1 MTHDQNRFSFRR
13 QALAAD
19 LCNSLEGK
27 GLVDSASGL
36 FLAAPRRTGKSTFLR
51 EDLVPE
57 AGRRDWLVIYVDL
70 WSDRARDPALLLAEA
85 IKNAIASQQDII
97 TRMVKSA
104 GIDKISVMGTLTFDL
119 ARIGEAGGVTLADAL
134 AHLVGKTGRPVLLIV
149 DEAQHALT
157 SEDGVNA
164 MFALKAARDRLNQG
178 NAGTRLFLVFTGSH
192 RDKLAHLVL
201 KKDQPF
207 FGSQVTPFPLL
218 KQEFTDAY
226 THWVNA
232 RLAAGNQFDKQDMYE
247 AFQWVGH
254 RPEMLKAIIGE
265 IALDL
270 GEARNLGQLLK
281 DGAAGLRERLWD
293 SLESEMAGLTD
304 LQLTVLEVMSRRGK
318 DFSPFTENALQ
329 AYRETL
335 GLETLAAHAVQ
346 TALDGLRDKNLIWRS
361 ARGAYALE
369 DETLAQ
375 WFLHGRGRP
384 KPPPL
389 PCDPRHCPTHP

>member
-1 MTHDQNRFSFRR
+1 MTQDQNRFSFHR
-13 QALAAD
+13 QALAVD

-27 GLVDSASGL
+27 GLVDNSSGL

-57 AGRRDWLVIYVDL
+57 AGQRNWLSIYVDL

-85 IKNAIASQQDII
+85 IRNAIAGQQGLI
-97 TRMVKSA
+97 TRAAKSA
-104 GIDKISVMGTLTFDL
+104 GPDKLSIMGTLTFDL
-119 ARIGEAGGVTLADAL
+119 AKVGQAGGVTLADAL
-134 AHLVGKTGRPVLLIV
+134 GHLADKAGRPMLLIV

-164 MFALKAARDRLNQG
+164 MFALKAARDSLNQG
-178 NAGTRLFLVFTGSH
+178 TAGLRLFLVFTGSH

-218 KQEFTDAY
+218 KQDFTDAY
-226 THWVNA
+226 TDWVNA
-232 RLAAGNQFDKQDMYE
+232 RLAATNQFDKRDMYE

-254 RPEMLKAIIGE
+254 RPELLKAIIGE

-270 GEARNLGQLLK
+270 GEARKLGQLLK
-281 DGAAGLRERLWD
+281 QGAEVIRNRMWA
-293 SLESEMAGLTD
+293 SLESELAGLTG
-304 LQLTVLEVMSRRGK
+304 LQLAMLEVMIRRGK
-318 DFSPFTENALQ
+318 DFSPFTEDSLK
-329 AYRETL
+329 AYREIL
-335 GLETLAAHAVQ
+335 GQDMLATHTVQ
-346 TALDGLRDKNLIWRS
+346 TALDGLREKNMIWRS

-375 WFLHGRGRP
+375 CFLRVRGAA
-384 KPPPL
+384 
-389 PCDPRHCPTHP
+389 

>member
-1 MTHDQNRFSFRR
+1 MTQDQNRFSFHR

-27 GLVDSASGL
+27 GLVDSSSGL
-36 FLAAPRRTGKSTFLR
+36 FLAAPRRTGKSTLLR

-57 AGRRDWLVIYVDL
+57 AGRRDWLCIYVDL
-70 WSDRARDPALLLAEA
+70 WSDRSRDPALLLAEA
-85 IKNAIASQQDII
+85 IKTTIAEQQGAI
-97 TRMVKSA
+97 TRMAKSA
-104 GIDKISVMGTLTFDL
+104 GLDKLSIMGFLSFDL
-119 ARIGEAGGVTLADAL
+119 SKVGQSGGVTLTDAL
-134 AHLVGKTGRPVLLIV
+134 AHLADKAARPVLLIV

-157 SEDGVNA
+157 SEEGVNA
-164 MFALKAARDRLNQG
+164 MFALKAARDSLNQG
-178 NAGTRLFLVFTGSH
+178 QAGTRLFLVFTGSH

-218 KQEFTDAY
+218 KQDFTDAY
-226 THWVNA
+226 TNWVNA
-232 RLAAGNQFDKQDMYE
+232 RLAASNQFDKQDMFE

-270 GEARNLGQLLK
+270 GAARNLGQLLK
-281 DGAAGLRERLWD
+281 EGAAGLRNRLWD
-293 SLESEMAGLTD
+293 SLESEITGLTE
-304 LQLTVLEVMSRRGK
+304 LQQAVLEVMVKRGK
-318 DFSPFTENALQ
+318 DFSPFTEDALK
-329 AYRETL
+329 AYREIL
-335 GLETLAAHAVQ
+335 GQETLATHTVQ
-346 TALDGLRDKNLIWRS
+346 AALDGLREKNLIWRS

-375 WFLHGRGRP
+375 WFGHER
-384 KPPPL
+384 KSAE
-389 PCDPRHCPTHP
+389 

>member
-1 MTHDQNRFSFRR
+1 MMQDQHRFSFHR

-27 GLVDSASGL
+27 GLIDSSSGL

-57 AGRRDWLVIYVDL
+57 AERRNWLSIYVDL
-70 WSDRARDPALLLAEA
+70 WSDRARDPAQLLAEA
-85 IKNAIASQQDII
+85 IKNTIAEQQGII
-97 TRMVKSA
+97 TRMAKSA
-104 GIDKISVMGTLTFDL
+104 GLDKLSVIGALTFDL
-119 ARIGEAGGVTLADAL
+119 SKVGQTGGVTLTDAL
-134 AHLVGKTGRPVLLIV
+134 AHLADKAARPVLLIV
-149 DEAQHALT
+149 DEAQHALV
-157 SEDGVNA
+157 SENGVNA
-164 MFALKAARDRLNQG
+164 MFALKAARDSLNQG
-178 NAGTRLFLVFTGSH
+178 TAGTRLFLVFTGSH

-218 KQEFTDAY
+218 KQDFTDAY
-226 THWVNA
+226 TDWVNA
-232 RLAAGNQFDKQDMYE
+232 RLAASNQFDKQDMYE

-281 DGAAGLRERLWD
+281 EGAAGLRDRLWA
-293 SLESEMAGLTD
+293 SLESEIAGLSE
-304 LQLTVLEVMSRRGK
+304 LQLAVLEVMVRRGK
-318 DFSPFTENALQ
+318 EFSPFTEDALN
-329 AYRETL
+329 AYREIT
-335 GLETLAAHAVQ
+335 GQEALAAHMVQ

-375 WFLHGRGRP
+375 WFRHGHG
-384 KPPPL
+384 
-389 PCDPRHCPTHP
+389 DAAS

>member
-1 MTHDQNRFSFRR
+1 MTQDQTRFSFHR

-27 GLVDSASGL
+27 GLVDSSSGL

-57 AGRRDWLVIYVDL
+57 AGRRNWLPIYIDL
-70 WSDRARDPALLLAEA
+70 WADRARDPALLLAEA
-85 IKNAIASQQDII
+85 IRNAIAGQQGVI
-97 TRMVKSA
+97 TRVAKSA
-104 GIDKISVMGTLTFDL
+104 GLDKLSIMGAVTFDL
-119 ARIGEAGGVTLADAL
+119 AKVGQVGGVTLTDAL
-134 AHLVGKTGRPVLLIV
+134 GHLAAKAGRPVLLIV

-164 MFALKAARDRLNQG
+164 MFALKAARDSLNQG
-178 NAGTRLFLVFTGSH
+178 TVGPRLFLVFTGSH

-207 FGSQVTPFPLL
+207 FGSQVTSFPLL
-218 KQEFTDAY
+218 KQDFTDAY
-226 THWVNA
+226 TDWVNA
-232 RLAAGNQFDKQDMYE
+232 RLAATNQFDKQDMYE

-254 RPEMLKAIIGE
+254 RPELLKAIISE

-270 GEARNLGQLLK
+270 GEASNLGQLLK
-281 DGAAGLRERLWD
+281 QGAEVIRNRLWA
-293 SLESEMAGLTD
+293 SLESELAGLTE
-304 LQLTVLEVMSRRGK
+304 LQQAVLEVIIKRGK
-318 DFSPFTENALQ
+318 DFSPFTEDSLN
-329 AYRETL
+329 AYRAIL
-335 GLETLAAHAVQ
+335 GQETLAAHTVQ
-346 TALDGLRDKNLIWRS
+346 TALDALRDKNLIWRS

-375 WFLHGRGRP
+375 WFLQARGAA
-384 KPPPL
+384 
-389 PCDPRHCPTHP
+389 

>member
-1 MTHDQNRFSFRR
+1 MTQDSNRFSFHR

-27 GLVDSASGL
+27 GLVDSSSGL

-57 AGRRDWLVIYVDL
+57 AARRNWLSIYVDL
-70 WSDRARDPALLLAEA
+70 WFDRARDPSLLLAEA
-85 IKNAIASQQDII
+85 IRNAIAEQQGVI
-97 TRMVKSA
+97 TRMAKSA
-104 GIDKISVMGTLTFDL
+104 GLDKLSIMGALTFDL
-119 ARIGEAGGVTLADAL
+119 SKVGQSGGVTLADAL
-134 AHLVGKTGRPVLLIV
+134 AHLADKAGRPVLLIV

-157 SEDGVNA
+157 SEEGVNA
-164 MFALKAARDRLNQG
+164 MFALKAARDSLNQG
-178 NAGTRLFLVFTGSH
+178 VAGTRLYLVFTGSH

-218 KQEFTDAY
+218 KQDFTDAY
-226 THWVNA
+226 TDWVNA
-232 RLAAGNQFDKQDMYE
+232 RLAASNQFDKQDMYE

-270 GEARNLGQLLK
+270 GDARNLGQLLK
-281 DGAAGLRERLWD
+281 EGAAGLRDRLWA
-293 SLESEMAGLTD
+293 SLESEIAGLTD
-304 LQLTVLEVMSRRGK
+304 LQMAVLEVMVKRGK
-318 DFSPFTENALQ
+318 DFSPFTEDALR
-329 AYRETL
+329 AYRELL
-335 GLETLAAHAVQ
+335 GLETLAAHTVQ

-375 WFLHGRGRP
+375 WFLHGRGA
-384 KPPPL
+384 
-389 PCDPRHCPTHP
+389 T

>member
-1 MTHDQNRFSFRR
+1 MDINRFAFHR
-13 QALAAD
+13 QPLAAD

-27 GLVDSASGL
+27 GLVDSSSGL

-57 AGRRDWLVIYVDL
+57 AGRRNWLCVYVDL
-70 WSDRARDPALLLAEA
+70 WSDRSRDPALLLAEA
-85 IKNAIASQQDII
+85 IRNAIAGQQGIV
-97 TRMVKSA
+97 TRMAKSA
-104 GIDKISVMGTLTFDL
+104 GLDKLNIMGTLSFDL
-119 ARIGEAGGVTLADAL
+119 SKLGLPGGATLADAL
-134 AHLVGKTGRPVLLIV
+134 AHLAEKAQKPVLLIV

-157 SEDGVNA
+157 SDDGVNA
-164 MFALKAARDRLNQG
+164 MFALKAARDSINQG
-178 NAGTRLFLVFTGSH
+178 KAGARLFLVFTGSH

-226 THWVNA
+226 TDWVNA

-270 GEARNLGQLLK
+270 GDAGNLGQLLRQ
-281 DGAAGLRERLWD
+281 GAAGLRTRLWD
-293 SLESEMAGLTD
+293 SMESEVAGLTE
-304 LQLTVLEVMSRRGK
+304 LQKAVLEVMVRKGK
-318 DFSPFTENALQ
+318 DFSPFSEDSLK
-329 AYRETL
+329 AYRVIL
-335 GLETLAAHAVQ
+335 GQEALAAHSVQ
-346 TALDGLRDKNLIWRS
+346 AALDGLREKDLIWRS

-369 DETLAQ
+369 DESLAQ
-375 WFLHGRGRP
+375 WFGQGREGA
-384 KPPPL
+384 
-389 PCDPRHCPTHP
+389 

>member
-1 MTHDQNRFSFRR
+1 MTQDQNRFSFHR
-13 QALAAD
+13 QALAVD

-27 GLVDSASGL
+27 GLVDNSSGL

-57 AGRRDWLVIYVDL
+57 AGQRNWLSIYVDL

-85 IKNAIASQQDII
+85 IRNAIAGQQGLI
-97 TRMVKSA
+97 TRAAKSA
-104 GIDKISVMGTLTFDL
+104 GPDKLSIMGTLTFDL
-119 ARIGEAGGVTLADAL
+119 AKVGQAGGVTLADAL
-134 AHLVGKTGRPVLLIV
+134 GHLADKAGRPMLLIV

-164 MFALKAARDRLNQG
+164 MFALKAARDSLNQG
-178 NAGTRLFLVFTGSH
+178 TAGLRLFLVFTGSH

-218 KQEFTDAY
+218 KQDFTDAY
-226 THWVNA
+226 TDWVNA
-232 RLAAGNQFDKQDMYE
+232 RLAATNQFDKRDMYE

-254 RPEMLKAIIGE
+254 RPELLKAIIGE

-281 DGAAGLRERLWD
+281 QGAEVIRNRMWA
-293 SLESEMAGLTD
+293 SLESELAGLTG
-304 LQLTVLEVMSRRGK
+304 LQLAMLEVMIRRGK
-318 DFSPFTENALQ
+318 DFSPFTEDSLK
-329 AYRETL
+329 AYREIL
-335 GLETLAAHAVQ
+335 GQDMLATHTVQ
-346 TALDGLRDKNLIWRS
+346 TALDGLREKNMIWRS

-375 WFLHGRGRP
+375 WFLRVRGAA
-384 KPPPL
+384 
-389 PCDPRHCPTHP
+389 

>member
-1 MTHDQNRFSFRR
+1 MTQDQNRFSFHR

-19 LCNSLEGK
+19 LCNSLEGE
-27 GLVDSASGL
+27 GLVDSSSGL

-57 AGRRDWLVIYVDL
+57 AGRRNWLSIYVDL
-70 WSDRARDPALLLAEA
+70 WSDRARDPSLLLAEA
-85 IKNAIASQQDII
+85 IKNAIAEQQGVI
-97 TRMVKSA
+97 TRLAKSA
-104 GIDKISVMGTLTFDL
+104 GLDKLSIMGALTFDL
-119 ARIGEAGGVTLADAL
+119 AKVGQPGGVMLTDAL
-134 AHLVGKTGRPVLLIV
+134 AHLAKIAGRPVLLIV

-157 SEDGVNA
+157 SEAGVNA
-164 MFALKAARDRLNQG
+164 MFSLKAARDSLNHG
-178 NAGTRLFLVFTGSH
+178 AAGTRLFLVLTGSH

-218 KQEFTDAY
+218 KQDFTDAY
-226 THWVNA
+226 TNWVNA
-232 RLAAGNQFDKQDMYE
+232 RLAASNQFNKQDMYQ

-270 GEARNLGQLLK
+270 GDARNLGELLK
-281 DGAAGLRERLWD
+281 EGAAGLRDRLWD
-293 SLESEMAGLTD
+293 SLESEISGLSD
-304 LQLTVLEVMSRRGK
+304 LQLALLEVMVKRGK
-318 DFSPFTENALQ
+318 DFSPFTEDALK
-329 AYRETL
+329 AYREIL
-335 GLETLAAHAVQ
+335 GQETLAAHTVQ

-375 WFLHGRGRP
+375 WFLHVRGEA
-384 KPPPL
+384 
-389 PCDPRHCPTHP
+389 

>member
-1 MTHDQNRFSFRR
+1 MDINRFAFHR
-13 QALAAD
+13 QPLAAD

-27 GLVDSASGL
+27 GLVDSSSGL

-57 AGRRDWLVIYVDL
+57 AGRRNWLCVYVDL
-70 WSDRARDPALLLAEA
+70 WSDRSRDPALLLAEA
-85 IKNAIASQQDII
+85 IRNAIAGQQGIV
-97 TRMVKSA
+97 TRMAKSA
-104 GIDKISVMGTLTFDL
+104 GLDKLNIMGTLSFDL
-119 ARIGEAGGVTLADAL
+119 SKLGLPGGATLANAL
-134 AHLVGKTGRPVLLIV
+134 AHLAEKAQKPVLLIV

-157 SEDGVNA
+157 SDDGVNA
-164 MFALKAARDRLNQG
+164 MFALKAARDSINQG
-178 NAGTRLFLVFTGSH
+178 KAGARLFLVFTGSH

-226 THWVNA
+226 TDWVNA

-270 GEARNLGQLLK
+270 GDAGNLGQLLRQ
-281 DGAAGLRERLWD
+281 GAAGLRTRLWD
-293 SLESEMAGLTD
+293 SMESEVAGLTE
-304 LQLTVLEVMSRRGK
+304 LQKAVLEVMVRKGK
-318 DFSPFTENALQ
+318 DFSPFSEDSLK
-329 AYRETL
+329 AYREIL
-335 GLETLAAHAVQ
+335 GQEALAAHSVQ
-346 TALDGLRDKNLIWRS
+346 AALDGLREKDLIWRS

-369 DETLAQ
+369 DESLAQ
-375 WFLHGRGRP
+375 WFAQGREGA
-384 KPPPL
+384 
-389 PCDPRHCPTHP
+389 

>member
-1 MTHDQNRFSFRR
+1 MPQDQNRFSFHR
-13 QALAAD
+13 QVLAAD
-19 LCNSLEGK
+19 LCNHLEGK
-27 GLVDSASGL
+27 GLIDSSSGL
-36 FLAAPRRTGKSTFLR
+36 FLSAPRRTGKSTFLR

-57 AGRRDWLVIYVDL
+57 AARHDWLSIYVDL
-70 WSDRARDPALLLAEA
+70 WSDRARDPALLLADA
-85 IKNAIASQQDII
+85 IGSAIAGQQGVIA
-97 TRMVKSA
+97 RMATSA
-104 GIDKISVMGTLTFDL
+104 GLDKLNVMGTLTFDL
-119 ARIGEAGGVTLADAL
+119 NKVGLAGGATLSDAL
-134 AHLVGKTGRPVLLIV
+134 AHLADKAGRPILLIV

-164 MFALKAARDRLNQG
+164 MFALKAARDSLNQG
-178 NAGTRLFLVFTGSH
+178 SAAPRLFLVLTGSH

-218 KQEFTDAY
+218 KRDFTDAY
-226 THWVNA
+226 TDWVNA
-232 RLAAGNQFDKQDMYE
+232 RLAVTNQFDKQDMYE

-254 RPEMLKAIIGE
+254 RPELLKAIIGE

-281 DGAAGLRERLWD
+281 EGAAGLRDRLWA
-293 SLESEMAGLTD
+293 SLESEIAGLSD
-304 LQLTVLEVMSRRGK
+304 LQLAVLEVMVKRGK
-318 DFSPFTENALQ
+318 DFSPFTEDALS
-329 AYRETL
+329 AYREIL
-335 GLETLAAHAVQ
+335 GQETLAAHTVQ

-375 WFLHGRGRP
+375 WFLHGRGAA
-384 KPPPL
+384 
-389 PCDPRHCPTHP
+389 

>member
-1 MTHDQNRFSFRR
+1 MTHDQSRFSFHR

-27 GLVDSASGL
+27 GLVDSSSGL

-57 AGRRDWLVIYVDL
+57 VGRRNWLSIYVDL

-85 IKNAIASQQDII
+85 IKNAIAEQQGLV
-97 TRMVKSA
+97 TRMARSA
-104 GIDKISVMGTLTFDL
+104 GLDKLSIMGALTFDL
-119 ARIGEAGGVTLADAL
+119 AKVGQVGGITLTDAL
-134 AHLVGKTGRPVLLIV
+134 AHLVEKAGRPALLIV

-164 MFALKAARDRLNQG
+164 MFALKAARDSLNQG
-178 NAGTRLFLVFTGSH
+178 AAGPRLFLVFTGSH
-192 RDKLAHLVL
+192 REKLAHLVR

-218 KQEFTDAY
+218 RQDFTNAY
-226 THWVNA
+226 TDWVNA
-232 RLAAGNQFDKQDMYE
+232 RLAASNQFDKQDMYE

-281 DGAAGLRERLWD
+281 EGVAGLRDRLWA
-293 SLESEMAGLTD
+293 SLESEITGLSD
-304 LQLTVLEVMSRRGK
+304 LQLAVIEVMVKRGK
-318 DFSPFTENALQ
+318 DFSPFTEEALK
-329 AYRETL
+329 AYREIL
-335 GLETLAAHAVQ
+335 GQETLAAHTVQ

-375 WFLHGRGRP
+375 WFPQGRSA
-384 KPPPL
+384 
-389 PCDPRHCPTHP
+389 T